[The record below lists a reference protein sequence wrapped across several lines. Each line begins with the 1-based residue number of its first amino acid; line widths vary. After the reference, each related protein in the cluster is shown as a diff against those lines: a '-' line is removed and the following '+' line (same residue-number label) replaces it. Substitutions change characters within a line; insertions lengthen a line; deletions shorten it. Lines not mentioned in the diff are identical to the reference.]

1 MIKSYPMDP
10 KKTVIF
16 FSSPQA
22 ITSRPYW
29 RDFFRDISRSGLLRL
44 VCVDEVH
51 LFVHY
56 ALSFRK
62 AFALLS
68 KVLFKHLK
76 TEDKYCTKVTILF
89 MTATCTVE
97 IFEQVQSLTGIPFY
111 QDKRNVFWPSP
122 TGMANRSISIE
133 VIYSSQTMKQIVE
146 FTTLV

>member
-1 MIKSYPMDP
+1 M
-10 KKTVIF
+10 
-16 FSSPQA
+16 
-22 ITSRPYW
+22 
-29 RDFFRDISRSGLLRL
+29 
-44 VCVDEVH
+44 DEVH

-62 AFALLS
+62 EFALLS

-76 TEDKYCTKVTILF
+76 TDDNYCARVLIIF

-133 VIYSSQTMKQIVE
+133 VIYSSQTMKQFIE
-146 FTTLV
+146 FVTPGIKNSRTKCYIGYSNFRSTIEKANVKVASWLDDTGY